1 MYWTP
6 KKLRELKEKGYK
18 LHTVKYEDVKPDNM
32 KKPKKLT
39 TTVPPRSG
47 PTPQGLNIQY
57 NTVKDVRLEKKHGNR
72 QLNYQSDF
80 HFVLG

>member
-18 LHTVKYEDVKPDNM
+18 LHTVKYEDVKPEEM

-39 TTVPPRSG
+39 TTVPPKSG
-47 PTPQGLNIQY
+47 PILKG
-57 NTVKDVRLEKKHGNR
+57 
-72 QLNYQSDF
+72 
-80 HFVLG
+80 